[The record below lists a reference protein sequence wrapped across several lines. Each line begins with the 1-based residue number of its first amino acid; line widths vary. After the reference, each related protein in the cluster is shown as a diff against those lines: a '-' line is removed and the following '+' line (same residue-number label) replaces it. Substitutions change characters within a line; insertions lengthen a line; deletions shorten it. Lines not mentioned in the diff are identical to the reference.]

1 MERDKCTLCPRS
13 CKADRADGQKG
24 YCGADKNIKVARAS
38 LHMWEEPCISGTNGS
53 GTVFFSGCPLKCI
66 YCQNKKIADGN
77 KGRVLTTGE
86 LSKLFLLLQSKG
98 ASNINLVTPTHFTP
112 QIAQA
117 IEQSKKDGL
126 TLPIVYNTSGYEKTE
141 TLKHLDGLVD
151 IYLPDLKYKSVEL
164 SSKYSNAP
172 NYFEIAAAAV
182 SEMVRQTGKPVFDDR
197 GLMRKGTIVRHLVF
211 PSHTKD
217 SKDIISYLY
226 NTYKNDI
233 YVSIMSQYTPL
244 AENLKFPNLSRR
256 VTKREYGKVVDY
268 AISLGVENAFI
279 QEGRAAEESFI
290 PDFDDGGF
298 LNEL

>member
-77 KGRVLTTGE
+77 KGRVLTTGK

-172 NYFEIAAAAV
+172 DYFEIAAAAV

-197 GLMRKGTIVRHLVF
+197 GLMRKGTIVRHLVL

-217 SKDIISYLY
+217 AKDIISYLY